1 MEDRAGASPETARL
15 VARLGQGSIG
25 RALAFLPGED
35 GASPLEKIRS
45 TARGWLEA
53 ALHSSAAARYTA
65 AHEQRPAGARGAFGD
80 TLDFLALWLRDL
92 AAVAAGA
99 EAEVVDVDEL
109 PRLRSLARSVRPDQ
123 LPSAIQRVEEAR
135 DGGRINA
142 NPQLTLAT
150 LLDDLANSL
159 RD

>member
-1 MEDRAGASPETARL
+1 VEERTGASAETARL

-25 RALAFLPGED
+25 RALAFLPGDD
-35 GASPLEKIRS
+35 GTSHVEALRT

-53 ALHSSAAARYTA
+53 ALAPSATARYAA
-65 AHEQRPAGARGAFGD
+65 AHEQRPAGARGAFSD

-99 EAEVVDVDEL
+99 EAEVVDVDAL
-109 PRLRSLARSVRPDQ
+109 DRLRALARSVRAEQVPA
-123 LPSAIQRVEEAR
+123 AIQRVEEAR
-135 DGGRINA
+135 EGGRINA

-150 LLDDLANSL
+150 LLDDLADSL
-159 RD
+159 RR